1 MRYRTAL
8 GEVLHDLRKE
18 KKLTLRATSALSTIS
33 MGYLSEVERGR
44 KEISSELLDDLAR
57 VLGYE
62 VYEVILKTGYLMAG
76 DSIPDTPE
84 SLLDNYADSVVLS
97 K

>member
-1 MRYRTAL
+1 MRYRIAL
-8 GEVLHDLRKE
+8 GRVLHDLRKG
-18 KKLTLRATSALSTIS
+18 KRLTLRATSTLSTIS

-57 VLGYE
+57 VLGYQ
-62 VYEVILKTGYLMAG
+62 VYEIIIKTGFLMAG
-76 DSIPDTPE
+76 DSIPDTLE
-84 SLLDNYADSVVLS
+84 SLLDEHAELMVVS